1 MTPARKRSRAVGF
14 TGTDDVVAHDDPF
27 VVCCWLLTILV
38 LFISLVLFI
47 PVARSM
53 PYPVT

>member
-1 MTPARKRSRAVGF
+1 MTPARKRSRPVGF
-14 TGTDDVVAHDDPF
+14 IGADDVVAHDDPF

-38 LFISLVLFI
+38 LSIPLVLFI

-53 PYPVT
+53 LYPVT